1 MEKTEKINF
10 TNFTHTHT
18 HTHARARAR
27 AQTETERERE
37 SGADRQT
44 ERRHGLFAH
53 IN

>member
-10 TNFTHTHT
+10 TNFHREKH
-18 HTHARARAR
+18 
-27 AQTETERERE
+27 TETERESE
-37 SGADRQT
+37 ADRQT